1 MHPSRRHGFRRS
13 VWRTPTSS
21 QLPSMKLTTFWQ
33 HPSAKFCRPP
43 LDLTHASNK
52 VKARSSKIRH
62 LSDWMRRPFAFTLH
76 KWKHRRSE
84 RNAMKTASTSLQLS
98 NLNLPST
105 RSIFFVVDI
114 SECVFIRVRHFSVRI
129 VLRVFWH
136 TGMMVVW
143 SMLLSILMKRSLSS
157 ASPCHHACVFSLP
170 VVSPY
175 LSLIP
180 IGRFQ
185 PTSSLVVWWLARSTL
200 SLLYGMP
207 SNWNAVDLWHSFGIV
222 LWIQLTWIFLSFSI
236 LGIDRVYSFEI
247 ITHLQAMTW

>member
-1 MHPSRRHGFRRS
+1 
-13 VWRTPTSS
+13 
-21 QLPSMKLTTFWQ
+21 
-33 HPSAKFCRPP
+33 
-43 LDLTHASNK
+43 
-52 VKARSSKIRH
+52 
-62 LSDWMRRPFAFTLH
+62 
-76 KWKHRRSE
+76 
-84 RNAMKTASTSLQLS
+84 MKTASTSLQLS

-247 ITHLQAMTW
+247 IRIYKRWRGRSVHKDAMHARRIVWKSVPYCSRPYWIMRYSVRNMVLNICE